1 MGLPGVSRKQG
12 IFCNGN
18 KAKKMIENKGTCKI
32 GEQREHGE
40 IFLGGKGTKEEFS
53 REHRETDHL
62 EELHPLWV

>member
-1 MGLPGVSRKQG
+1 
-12 IFCNGN
+12 
-18 KAKKMIENKGTCKI
+18 MIENKGTCKI